1 MNFTEKSLNELLN
14 GGYEKAVGEDKN
26 TFIAFYAYLFDDSDP
41 CTTCGNK
48 LSGYWNRLVNEG
60 NEKLHKKLKVMA
72 RKEQNTQDE
81 LQNDLQPKEAVQDNA
96 EQNTQD
102 ELQNDL
108 QPKEAVQ
115 DNAEQ
120 NTQDE
125 LQEDSN
131 EPCKFRLRAGI
142 TSLAIDFGSSEL
154 FNNDTLTNDI
164 ALRYLKINPNRIAN
178 FDLYPENWE
187 KLIGELAD

>member
-1 MNFTEKSLNELLN
+1 MNFTEENLNELLN
-14 GGYEKAVGEDKN
+14 GGYENAVGVDKN

-60 NEKLHKKLKVMA
+60 KEKLHKKLKVMA
-72 RKEQNTQDE
+72 RKEQNIQED
-81 LQNDLQPKEAVQDNA
+81 LQNDLQP
-96 EQNTQD
+96 T
-102 ELQNDL
+102 
-108 QPKEAVQ
+108 EAVQ

-131 EPCKFRLRAGI
+131 EPCKFRLRSGI

-187 KLIGELAD
+187 KLIGELAN

>member
-1 MNFTEKSLNELLN
+1 MNFTEESLNKLLN

-72 RKEQNTQDE
+72 RK
-81 LQNDLQPKEAVQDNA
+81 

-187 KLIGELAD
+187 KLIGELAN

>member
-60 NEKLHKKLKVMA
+60 KEKLHKKLKVMA
-72 RKEQNTQDE
+72 RKEQNTQED
-81 LQNDLQPKEAVQDNA
+81 LQDDLQPTEAVKDNA
-96 EQNTQD
+96 EQNTQED
-102 ELQNDL
+102 LQN
-108 QPKEAVQ
+108 
-115 DNAEQ
+115 
-120 NTQDE
+120 
-125 LQEDSN
+125 DSN

-178 FDLYPENWE
+178 FDLYPDNWE
-187 KLIGELAD
+187 ELIGKLAN

>member
-26 TFIAFYAYLFDDSDP
+26 TFIAFYAYLFDDNDP

-60 NEKLHKKLKVMA
+60 KEKLYKKLNIMA
-72 RKEQNTQDE
+72 K
-81 LQNDLQPKEAVQDNA
+81 K
-96 EQNTQD
+96 
-102 ELQNDL
+102 
-108 QPKEAVQ
+108 
-115 DNAEQ
+115 

-178 FDLYPENWE
+178 FDLYPENWKE
-187 KLIGELAD
+187 LIGELAN

>member
-26 TFIAFYAYLFDDSDP
+26 TFIAFYAYLFDDNDP

-72 RKEQNTQDE
+72 RKEQNTQED
-81 LQNDLQPKEAVQDNA
+81 LQNDLQPTEAVQDNA

-102 ELQNDL
+102 
-108 QPKEAVQ
+108 K
-115 DNAEQ
+115 
-120 NTQDE
+120 

-187 KLIGELAD
+187 KLIGELAN

>member
-1 MNFTEKSLNELLN
+1 MNFTEESLNKLLN

-48 LSGYWNRLVNEG
+48 LSGYWSRLVNEG
-60 NEKLHKKLKVMA
+60 KEKLYKKLHIMA
-72 RKEQNTQDE
+72 KKNTQDE
-81 LQNDLQPKEAVQDNA
+81 LQEDLQPKEAVQDNA
-96 EQNTQD
+96 EQNTQED
-102 ELQNDL
+102 
-108 QPKEAVQ
+108 
-115 DNAEQ
+115 
-120 NTQDE
+120 

-187 KLIGELAD
+187 ALIDELAN

>member
-26 TFIAFYAYLFDDSDP
+26 TFIAFYAYLFDDNDP

-81 LQNDLQPKEAVQDNA
+81 LQEDLQPTEAIQG
-96 EQNTQD
+96 
-102 ELQNDL
+102 
-108 QPKEAVQ
+108 
-115 DNAEQ
+115 NAEQ

-131 EPCKFRLRAGI
+131 EPCKFRLRSGI

-178 FDLYPENWE
+178 FDLYPDNWE
-187 KLIGELAD
+187 ALIGELAN

>member
-1 MNFTEKSLNELLN
+1 MNFTEESLNELLN

-48 LSGYWNRLVNEG
+48 LIGYWNRLVNEG
-60 NEKLHKKLKVMA
+60 KEKLYKKLNIMA
-72 RKEQNTQDE
+72 KKNTQDE
-81 LQNDLQPKEAVQDNA
+81 LQEDLQPTEAIQDNA
-96 EQNTQD
+96 EQNTQED
-102 ELQNDL
+102 
-108 QPKEAVQ
+108 
-115 DNAEQ
+115 
-120 NTQDE
+120 
-125 LQEDSN
+125 LQEDSD

-187 KLIGELAD
+187 ELIGELAN

>member
-81 LQNDLQPKEAVQDNA
+81 LQNDLQPTEAIQG
-96 EQNTQD
+96 
-102 ELQNDL
+102 
-108 QPKEAVQ
+108 
-115 DNAEQ
+115 NAEQ

-154 FNNDTLTNDI
+154 FNNDTITDEI
-164 ALRYLKINPNRIAN
+164 AVRYLKINKNRIAN
-178 FDLYPENWE
+178 FEVYPENWE
-187 KLIGELAD
+187 ELIK

>member
-48 LSGYWNRLVNEG
+48 LSGYWSRLVNEG
-60 NEKLHKKLKVMA
+60 KEKLYKKLHIMA
-72 RKEQNTQDE
+72 KKNTQDE
-81 LQNDLQPKEAVQDNA
+81 LAN
-96 EQNTQD
+96 EQIS
-102 ELQNDL
+102 ELENE
-108 QPKEAVQ
+108 KTISSNE
-115 DNAEQ
+115 EQ
-120 NTQDE
+120 LTN
-125 LQEDSN
+125 EDSN
-131 EPCKFRLRAGI
+131 EPCKFRLRSGI

-178 FDLYPENWE
+178 FDLYPDNWE
-187 KLIGELAD
+187 ELIGELAD

>member
-1 MNFTEKSLNELLN
+1 MNFTEENLNELLN
-14 GGYEKAVGEDKN
+14 GGYEKAVGVDKN
-26 TFIAFYAYLFDDSDP
+26 TFIAFYAYIFEDSDP

-48 LSGYWNRLVNEG
+48 LRGYWNRLVNEG
-60 NEKLHKKLKVMA
+60 KEKLHKKLKVMA

-81 LQNDLQPKEAVQDNA
+81 LQEDN
-96 EQNTQD
+96 
-102 ELQNDL
+102 
-108 QPKEAVQ
+108 
-115 DNAEQ
+115 
-120 NTQDE
+120 
-125 LQEDSN
+125 N

-178 FDLYPENWE
+178 FDLYPDNWE
-187 KLIGELAD
+187 ELIDELAN

>member
-14 GGYEKAVGEDKN
+14 GGYEKAVGEEKN

-60 NEKLHKKLKVMA
+60 KEKLYKKLNIMA
-72 RKEQNTQDE
+72 KKNTQDE
-81 LQNDLQPKEAVQDNA
+81 LQEDLQPTEAIQA
-96 EQNTQD
+96 
-102 ELQNDL
+102 
-108 QPKEAVQ
+108 
-115 DNAEQ
+115 NAEQ

-187 KLIGELAD
+187 ALIGELAN

>member
-1 MNFTEKSLNELLN
+1 MNFTEESLNKLLN

-60 NEKLHKKLKVMA
+60 KEKLYKKLHIMA
-72 RKEQNTQDE
+72 KKNTQDE
-81 LQNDLQPKEAVQDNA
+81 LQEDLQPTEAIQGSA

-102 ELQNDL
+102 ELQEDL
-108 QPKEAVQ
+108 QPTEAIQ
-115 DNAEQ
+115 GSAEQ

-131 EPCKFRLRAGI
+131 DPCKFRLRAGI

-178 FDLYPENWE
+178 FDLYPDNWKE
-187 KLIGELAD
+187 LIG

>member
-1 MNFTEKSLNELLN
+1 MNFTEESLNELLN
-14 GGYEKAVGEDKN
+14 GGYEKAVGVDKN
-26 TFIAFYAYLFDDSDP
+26 TFIAFYAYLFDDNDP

-48 LSGYWNRLVNEG
+48 LNGYWNRLVNEG
-60 NEKLHKKLKVMA
+60 KEKLHKKLKVMA

-81 LQNDLQPKEAVQDNA
+81 LQDDLQPKEAVQDNA

-102 ELQNDL
+102 ELQD
-108 QPKEAVQ
+108 
-115 DNAEQ
+115 DN
-120 NTQDE
+120 
-125 LQEDSN
+125 N

-187 KLIGELAD
+187 ELIGELAN

>member
-60 NEKLHKKLKVMA
+60 KEKLYKKLNIMA
-72 RKEQNTQDE
+72 K
-81 LQNDLQPKEAVQDNA
+81 K
-96 EQNTQD
+96 
-102 ELQNDL
+102 
-108 QPKEAVQ
+108 
-115 DNAEQ
+115 

-125 LQEDSN
+125 LQEDNN
-131 EPCKFRLRAGI
+131 EPCKFRLRSGI

-178 FDLYPENWE
+178 FDLYPDNWE
-187 KLIGELAD
+187 ELIGELAN

>member
-1 MNFTEKSLNELLN
+1 MNFTEESLNELLN

-26 TFIAFYAYLFDDSDP
+26 TFIAFYAYLFDDNDP

-72 RKEQNTQDE
+72 RKEQNTQED
-81 LQNDLQPKEAVQDNA
+81 LQNLQPTEAVQDNA
-96 EQNTQD
+96 EQNTQED
-102 ELQNDL
+102 
-108 QPKEAVQ
+108 
-115 DNAEQ
+115 
-120 NTQDE
+120 
-125 LQEDSN
+125 LQEDSD

-187 KLIGELAD
+187 ELIGELAN

>member
-26 TFIAFYAYLFDDSDP
+26 TFIAFYAYLFDDNDP

-60 NEKLHKKLKVMA
+60 KEKLHKKLKVMA
-72 RKEQNTQDE
+72 RK
-81 LQNDLQPKEAVQDNA
+81 

-187 KLIGELAD
+187 KLIGELAN

>member
-60 NEKLHKKLKVMA
+60 KEKLYKKLNIMA
-72 RKEQNTQDE
+72 KKNTQDE

-96 EQNTQD
+96 EQNTQED
-102 ELQNDL
+102 
-108 QPKEAVQ
+108 
-115 DNAEQ
+115 
-120 NTQDE
+120 

-187 KLIGELAD
+187 KLIGELAN

>member
-26 TFIAFYAYLFDDSDP
+26 TFIAFYAYLFDDNDP

-102 ELQNDL
+102 ELQ
-108 QPKEAVQ
+108 
-115 DNAEQ
+115 
-120 NTQDE
+120 
-125 LQEDSN
+125 EDSN
-131 EPCKFRLRAGI
+131 EPCKFRLRSGI

-178 FDLYPENWE
+178 FDLYPDNWE
-187 KLIGELAD
+187 ALIGELAN

>member
-14 GGYEKAVGEDKN
+14 GGYEKAVGEEKN

-60 NEKLHKKLKVMA
+60 KEKLYKKLNIMA
-72 RKEQNTQDE
+72 KKNTQDE
-81 LQNDLQPKEAVQDNA
+81 LQEGLQPTEAIQGNA

-102 ELQNDL
+102 ELQEGL
-108 QPKEAVQ
+108 QPTEAIQ
-115 DNAEQ
+115 GNAEQ

-187 KLIGELAD
+187 KLIGELAN

>member
-1 MNFTEKSLNELLN
+1 MNFTEESLNELLN

-102 ELQNDL
+102 ELQ
-108 QPKEAVQ
+108 
-115 DNAEQ
+115 
-120 NTQDE
+120 
-125 LQEDSN
+125 EDSN
-131 EPCKFRLRAGI
+131 EPCKFRLRSGI

-178 FDLYPENWE
+178 FDLYPDNWE
-187 KLIGELAD
+187 ELIGELAN

>member
-14 GGYEKAVGEDKN
+14 GGYEKAVSEDKD

-48 LSGYWNRLVNEG
+48 LSGYWSRLVNEDK
-60 NEKLHKKLKVMA
+60 EKLYKKLHIMA
-72 RKEQNTQDE
+72 KKNTQDE
-81 LQNDLQPKEAVQDNA
+81 LQEYLQPTEAIQGNA

-102 ELQNDL
+102 ELQD
-108 QPKEAVQ
+108 
-115 DNAEQ
+115 
-120 NTQDE
+120 
-125 LQEDSN
+125 DSN

-178 FDLYPENWE
+178 FDLYPDNWKE
-187 KLIGELAD
+187 LIGELAD

>member
-26 TFIAFYAYLFDDSDP
+26 TFIAFYAYLFDDNDP

-81 LQNDLQPKEAVQDNA
+81 LQE
-96 EQNTQD
+96 
-102 ELQNDL
+102 DL

-131 EPCKFRLRAGI
+131 EPCKFRLRSGI

-178 FDLYPENWE
+178 FDLYPDNWE
-187 KLIGELAD
+187 KLIGELAN

>member
-26 TFIAFYAYLFDDSDP
+26 TFIAFYAYLFDDNDP

-81 LQNDLQPKEAVQDNA
+81 LQD
-96 EQNTQD
+96 
-102 ELQNDL
+102 DL

-131 EPCKFRLRAGI
+131 EPCKFRLRSGI

-178 FDLYPENWE
+178 FDLYPDNWE
-187 KLIGELAD
+187 ALIGELAN

>member
-14 GGYEKAVGEDKN
+14 GGYEMAVGVDKN
-26 TFIAFYAYLFDDSDP
+26 TFIAFYAYIFEDSDP

-48 LSGYWNRLVNEG
+48 LSGYWNKLVNEG
-60 NEKLHKKLKVMA
+60 KEKLHKKLKVMA

-81 LQNDLQPKEAVQDNA
+81 LQEDLQPTEAI
-96 EQNTQD
+96 
-102 ELQNDL
+102 
-108 QPKEAVQ
+108 Q

-131 EPCKFRLRAGI
+131 EPCKFRLRASI

-187 KLIGELAD
+187 ELIGELAD

>member
-1 MNFTEKSLNELLN
+1 MNFTEESLNKLLN

-48 LSGYWNRLVNEG
+48 LSGYWSRLVNEG
-60 NEKLHKKLKVMA
+60 KEKLYKKLHIMA
-72 RKEQNTQDE
+72 NKNTQDE
-81 LQNDLQPKEAVQDNA
+81 LQEDLQPKEAVQDNA
-96 EQNTQD
+96 EQNTQED
-102 ELQNDL
+102 
-108 QPKEAVQ
+108 
-115 DNAEQ
+115 
-120 NTQDE
+120 

-187 KLIGELAD
+187 ALIDELAN

>member
-26 TFIAFYAYLFDDSDP
+26 TFIAFYAYLFDDNDP

-72 RKEQNTQDE
+72 RRDQNTQDE
-81 LQNDLQPKEAVQDNA
+81 LQNDLQPTEAVQDNA
-96 EQNTQD
+96 D
-102 ELQNDL
+102 
-108 QPKEAVQ
+108 
-115 DNAEQ
+115 Q

-131 EPCKFRLRAGI
+131 EPCKFRLRSGI

-187 KLIGELAD
+187 KLIGELAN

>member
-81 LQNDLQPKEAVQDNA
+81 LQEDLQPTEAIQG
-96 EQNTQD
+96 
-102 ELQNDL
+102 
-108 QPKEAVQ
+108 
-115 DNAEQ
+115 NAEQ

-125 LQEDSN
+125 LQEDNN
-131 EPCKFRLRAGI
+131 EPCKFRLREGI

-178 FDLYPENWE
+178 FDLYPDNWE
-187 KLIGELAD
+187 ELIGELAN

>member
-60 NEKLHKKLKVMA
+60 KEKLYKKLHIMA
-72 RKEQNTQDE
+72 KKNTQDE
-81 LQNDLQPKEAVQDNA
+81 LAN
-96 EQNTQD
+96 EQIS
-102 ELQNDL
+102 ELENE
-108 QPKEAVQ
+108 KTISSNE
-115 DNAEQ
+115 EQ
-120 NTQDE
+120 LTN
-125 LQEDSN
+125 EDSN

-178 FDLYPENWE
+178 FDLYPDNWE
-187 KLIGELAD
+187 MLIGELAN

>member
-1 MNFTEKSLNELLN
+1 MNFTEESLNKLLN

-60 NEKLHKKLKVMA
+60 KEKLYKKLHIMA
-72 RKEQNTQDE
+72 KKNTQDE
-81 LQNDLQPKEAVQDNA
+81 LQNDLQPTEAIQG
-96 EQNTQD
+96 
-102 ELQNDL
+102 
-108 QPKEAVQ
+108 
-115 DNAEQ
+115 NAEQ

-131 EPCKFRLRAGI
+131 EPCKFRLRSGI

-178 FDLYPENWE
+178 FDLYPDNWE
-187 KLIGELAD
+187 ELIGELAN

>member
-72 RKEQNTQDE
+72 RKEQNTQEE
-81 LQNDLQPKEAVQDNA
+81 LQNDLQPTEAIQGND
-96 EQNTQD
+96 EQNTQ
-102 ELQNDL
+102 E
-108 QPKEAVQ
+108 
-115 DNAEQ
+115 
-120 NTQDE
+120 E

-131 EPCKFRLRAGI
+131 EPCKFRLRSGI

-178 FDLYPENWE
+178 FDLYPDNWKE
-187 KLIGELAD
+187 LIDELAN

>member
-48 LSGYWNRLVNEG
+48 LSGYWNRIVNEG
-60 NEKLHKKLKVMA
+60 KEKLYKKLNIMA
-72 RKEQNTQDE
+72 KKNTQDE
-81 LQNDLQPKEAVQDNA
+81 LQEDLQPTEAIQDNA
-96 EQNTQD
+96 EQNTQED
-102 ELQNDL
+102 
-108 QPKEAVQ
+108 
-115 DNAEQ
+115 
-120 NTQDE
+120 

-131 EPCKFRLRAGI
+131 EPCKFRLRSGI
-142 TSLAIDFGSSEL
+142 NSLAIDFGSSEL

-187 KLIGELAD
+187 KLIGELAN

>member
-26 TFIAFYAYLFDDSDP
+26 TFIAFYAYLFDDNDP

-72 RKEQNTQDE
+72 RKEQNTQED
-81 LQNDLQPKEAVQDNA
+81 LQNDLQPTEAIQG
-96 EQNTQD
+96 
-102 ELQNDL
+102 
-108 QPKEAVQ
+108 
-115 DNAEQ
+115 NAEQ

-131 EPCKFRLRAGI
+131 EPCKFRLRSGI

-178 FDLYPENWE
+178 FDLYPDNWE
-187 KLIGELAD
+187 ELIGELAN

>member
-26 TFIAFYAYLFDDSDP
+26 TFIAFYAYLFDDNDP

-81 LQNDLQPKEAVQDNA
+81 LQNLQPTEAVQY
-96 EQNTQD
+96 
-102 ELQNDL
+102 
-108 QPKEAVQ
+108 
-115 DNAEQ
+115 NAEQ

-131 EPCKFRLRAGI
+131 EPCKFRLRSGI

-178 FDLYPENWE
+178 FDLYPDNWE
-187 KLIGELAD
+187 ELIGELAN